1 MGKTRRKIAEV
12 VSTTETT
19 PVKEDNIFDQDAY
32 NKKVLDKKQKE
43 LDDNTVTIDA
53 GTGKTTTT
61 GAALSNAVQP
71 QEKAVVVEPSTPA
84 PGVALNNAIQSNTAA
99 QATEN
104 AVLKAGINN
113 AETAGQVFE
122 APKVAEEAKKEAEKM
137 QTQLDVETVN
147 TVKAIEEE
155 EPPLGGNSVTMDAG
169 TGQVTTTGS
178 GQYVQPAMQANQATN
193 MPNAFTSMSEEQKQA
208 YGQATANQ
216 LANQTV
222 DNLRVAPA
230 AYNAVTGGPTGPI
243 RPSYEAITNKEQ
255 VERDVAAGYK
265 DVAGSIPQAVVE
277 KLGVQDYYPEIGRD
291 IAVGTFTG
299 SRIGSQTIY
308 SGAGGLLPMG
318 LYDERKRALVKAAKE
333 KQAKIDKFMEIP
345 DTSEQFNSDY
355 KQGAFSFIQDG
366 MAKHNWDLNAAMKDK
381 EFMKGYY
388 RWQTMGKEI
397 TYTDGIVDAIVD
409 SQISKDGKAVPYVP
423 AGVLDQAYKFREGKL
438 DNMEDIMSG
447 KSKIMDYAKN
457 MRNYQNG
464 AEWADGM
471 IAKWSDPAKRVELPM
486 NLKTGKEI
494 DEKAMAEIQDS
505 IKKLKE
511 NTGSYD
517 SFLNVVKKHYDLD
530 ESLVGEW
537 ANLNNLPKDDPSRQW
552 LKDYILKQMPAD
564 SLIENVERQSNNNY
578 NYWAKRGDW
587 AREDKAKETE
597 LTKIINNANNLNL
610 KSKLDQI
617 SKNPNLNDNQKQV
630 AIKNL
635 YAEAG
640 YNPRV
645 GANGEIFGII
655 TLGGGDVRKQNVTL
669 NANNAEVMIYN
680 KANKKNEWVSVGKA
694 MKLKGNKNYVVDND
708 IDTYFKN
715 GNAVVVPNEIRIQQT
730 YTGNNGKQYQLKAT
744 NLGAYAS
751 TNNKEMTT
759 TTYGNVYIA
768 PKEKDGPSDRSKMQ
782 VRFNSRP
789 ETSIQDRSMMDDIL
803 KTNQPFAT
811 DPGYQGNTGT
821 NYK

>member
-12 VSTTETT
+12 VSAPETTPETT

-32 NKKVLDKKQKE
+32 NKKVLDRKQKE
-43 LDDNTVTIDA
+43 MESNTVTIDA
-53 GTGKTTTT
+53 GTGKKTTT
-61 GAALSNAVQP
+61 GAAEYVEPKKTGEALSNAVQP
-71 QEKAVVVEPSTPA
+71 QEKAVVVEQTTQA
-84 PGVALNNAIQSNTAA
+84 PGAALTNAIESNKAA
-99 QATEN
+99 EVTGN
-104 AVLKAGINN
+104 AVLKAGIDN
-113 AETAGQVFE
+113 AETAGQVLE

-147 TVKAIEEE
+147 TVDALEEE
-155 EPPLGGNSVTMDAG
+155 EPPLGGNSVTIDAG
-169 TGQVTTTGS
+169 TGQVTTTGN
-178 GQYVQPAMQANQATN
+178 GKYVEPTLQPNNQQPAQPVGNV
-193 MPNAFTSMSEEQKQA
+193 PI
-208 YGQATANQ
+208 
-216 LANQTV
+216 
-222 DNLRVAPA
+222 APA
-230 AYNAVTGGPTGPI
+230 ALNAVTGGQQGPI

-423 AGVLDQAYKFREGKL
+423 AEVLDQAYKFREGKL

-457 MRNYQNG
+457 MRNFQNG
-464 AEWADGM
+464 AEWADNM
-471 IAKWSDPAKRVELPM
+471 VKTWSDPAKRVELPM

-494 DEKAMAEIQDS
+494 DEAAIKEIEQS
-505 IKKLKE
+505 IQQIDKK
-511 NTGSYD
+511 NSASYD
-517 SFLNVVKKHYDLD
+517 SFLNVVKKYYDLD
-530 ESLVGEW
+530 KSLVGEW
-537 ANLNNLPKDDPSRQW
+537 ANLNNIPKDDPSRQW
-552 LKDYILKQMPAD
+552 LTDYILKQMPAD
-564 SLIENVERQSNNNY
+564 SIISKVDRQSNNNY
-578 NYWAKRGDW
+578 EYWAKRGEW

-610 KSKLDQI
+610 KTRLDQI
-617 SKNPNLNDNQKQV
+617 SKNPNLNTNQKQV

-645 GANGEIFGII
+645 GANGEIFGVI
-655 TLGGGDVRKQNVTL
+655 TLGGGGVRKQNVTL
-669 NANNAEVMIYN
+669 NANNAEVLIYN
-680 KANKKNEWVSVGKA
+680 KGTKKNEWVSVGKA
-694 MKLKGNKNYVVDND
+694 MQLKGNKNYVVDND

-715 GNAVVVPNEIRIQQT
+715 GNAVIVPNEIRMQQT

-803 KTNQPFAT
+803 GTNQPFAT

>member
-1 MGKTRRKIAEV
+1 MAKRQRRIAEV

-19 PVKEDNIFDQDAY
+19 PIQ
-32 NKKVLDKKQKE
+32 
-43 LDDNTVTIDA
+43 DNTTNGKVAEVVATPKEIVTTTVEEEEPPLGGNSVTIDA
-53 GTGKTTTT
+53 GSGKVTTT
-61 GAALSNAVQP
+61 GEGKYV
-71 QEKAVVVEPSTPA
+71 A
-84 PGVALNNAIQSNTAA
+84 PGVALNNAIQSNKAA
-99 QATEN
+99 EETQN
-104 AVLKAGINN
+104 AVLKAGIDN

-137 QTQLDVETVN
+137 QTQLDVNTVN
-147 TVKAIEEE
+147 TVNA
-155 EPPLGGNSVTMDAG
+155 LGDA
-169 TGQVTTTGS
+169 
-178 GQYVQPAMQANQATN
+178 MNN
-193 MPNAFTSMSEEQKQA
+193 MSEERKQA

-216 LANQTV
+216 LANQTASEAV
-222 DNLRVAPA
+222 PVAPVTA
-230 AYNAVTGGPTGPI
+230 AVMGKINANQT
-243 RPSYEAITNKEQ
+243 RPEYPSIANKDQIE
-255 VERDVAAGYK
+255 K
-265 DVAGSIPQAVVE
+265 DVAKEYTDLTSNIPQAVVE

-397 TYTDGIVDAIVD
+397 TYTDGIVDAIID
-409 SQISKDGKAVPYVP
+409 SQMSKDGKAVPYVP
-423 AGVLDQAYKFREGKL
+423 AEVLDQAYKFREGKL
-438 DNMEDIMSG
+438 DNMEDIFSG

-457 MRNYQNG
+457 MRNYANG
-464 AEWADGM
+464 TVWADDM
-471 IAKWSDPAKRVELPM
+471 VKTWLDPAKRVELPM
-486 NLKTGKEI
+486 NLKKGTQI
-494 DEKAMAEIQDS
+494 DEKALSEIKDS
-505 IKKLKE
+505 IQKLKE
-511 NTGSYD
+511 NPGSYD
-517 SFLNVVKKHYDLD
+517 SFLSVVKKHYDLD

-537 ANLNNLPKDDPSRQW
+537 ADLNNIPKDDKSREW
-552 LKDYILKQMPAD
+552 LTNYILKQIPED
-564 SLIENVERQSNNNY
+564 SFIEKVDRQSNDNY
-578 NYWAKRGDW
+578 NYYAKRGDW

-610 KSKLDQI
+610 KTRLDQI
-617 SKNPNLNDNQKQV
+617 SKDNSLNTNQKQV

-645 GANGEIFGII
+645 GANGEVFGVI
-655 TLGGGDVRKQNVTL
+655 TLGAGNTDRKQNVTL
-669 NANNAEVMIYN
+669 NANNAEVLVYN

-694 MKLKGNKNYVVDND
+694 MKLKDNTNYVVDAK
-708 IDTYFKN
+708 IGEYFK
-715 GNAVVVPNEIRIQQT
+715 GGQAVIVPNEIRMQQT
-730 YTGNNGKQYQLKAT
+730 YTGNDGKQYQLKAT

-768 PKEKDGPSDRSKMQ
+768 PPAKGEPSDKSTLQ

-789 ETSIQDRSMMDDIL
+789 ETSIQDKAMIDDL
-803 KTNQPFAT
+803 LLTNQKFAT
-811 DPGYQGNTGT
+811 NPGYQGNTGT

>member
-1 MGKTRRKIAEV
+1 MAKRQRRIAEV

-19 PVKEDNIFDQDAY
+19 PVNDNITNGKVAEAMSKPLEVTTPVPNSNADWNDSWDKDQTSERERAALAWEKQGIKKGTEYSSQRLFPNGENAIYNYDTGRYEKPSEYDANDNDDAY
-32 NKKVLDKKQKE
+32 VLPFLRKP
-43 LDDNTVTIDA
+43 
-53 GTGKTTTT
+53 KT
-61 GAALSNAVQP
+61 
-71 QEKAVVVEPSTPA
+71 EA
-84 PGVALNNAIQSNTAA
+84 PGVALSNAIESNKAA
-99 QATEN
+99 ETTGN
-104 AVLKAGINN
+104 AVLKAGIDN

-122 APKVAEEAKKEAEKM
+122 APAIAAEAKKEAEKI
-137 QTQLDVETVN
+137 QTQLDVNTVN
-147 TVKAIEEE
+147 TVNVLSE
-155 EPPLGGNSVTMDAG
+155 
-169 TGQVTTTGS
+169 
-178 GQYVQPAMQANQATN
+178 ATSN
-193 MPNAFTSMSEEQKQA
+193 LS
-208 YGQATANQ
+208 
-216 LANQTV
+216 ANQTASV
-222 DNLRVAPA
+222 PIANVPVAPA
-230 AYNAVTGGPTGPI
+230 ALTAVTGGQAGPI
-243 RPSYEAITNKEQ
+243 RPSYEQ
-255 VERDVAAGYK
+255 VATKADVAKDVASGYK
-265 DVAGSIPQAVVE
+265 DLATSIPEAVVE

-423 AGVLDQAYKFREGKL
+423 AEVLDQAYKFREGKL
-438 DNMEDIMSG
+438 DNMDDIMSG

-471 IAKWSDPAKRVELPM
+471 IPKWSDPAKRVELPM
-486 NLKTGKEI
+486 NLKSGKEI
-494 DEKAMAEIQDS
+494 DEKALGEIQDS

-517 SFLNVVKKHYDLD
+517 SFLNVIKKHYDLD
-530 ESLVGEW
+530 ASLVGEW
-537 ANLNNLPKDDPSRQW
+537 ANLNNIPKDDPSIQW
-552 LKDYILKQMPAD
+552 LTDYILKQMPAD
-564 SLIENVERQSNNNY
+564 SLIENVERQSNSNFS
-578 NYWAKRGDW
+578 YWNANFQAK
-587 AREDKAKETE
+587 REDKAKETE
-597 LTKIINNANNLNL
+597 LTKVINNANNLNL
-610 KSKLDQI
+610 KSRLDQI
-617 SKNPNLNDNQKQV
+617 SKDTSLDLNQKQV

-640 YNPRV
+640 YNPKI
-645 GANGEIFGII
+645 GPNGEIFGVI
-655 TLGGGDVRKQNVTL
+655 TLGGGGVRKQNVTL
-669 NANNAEVMIYN
+669 NANNAEVLIYN
-680 KANKKNEWVSVGKA
+680 KGTKKNEWVSVGKA
-694 MKLKGNKNYVVDND
+694 MQLKDNTNYFVSDEIKDFNTGQA
-708 IDTYFKN
+708 II
-715 GNAVVVPNEIRIQQT
+715 VPNEITMHQT

-759 TTYGNVYIA
+759 TTYGNIYIA
-768 PKEKDGPSDRSKMQ
+768 PKETDGPSSKSQLQ

-803 KTNQPFAT
+803 GTNQPFAT
-811 DPGYQGNTGT
+811 NPEYQGNTGT